1 MLSWMSYGQAFI
13 ALVAIW
19 ELFVLVYV
27 LVAIVFRKKI
37 AEPAGKIARW
47 FWLPHIAIA
56 IGALVYWTT
65 QVADGG
71 NTVVEKGIIYAEAL
85 VWVIWLLLI
94 NFIISENHP

>member
-19 ELFVLVYV
+19 ETAVLVYV
-27 LVAIVFRKKI
+27 VIAITFRKKI

-47 FWLPHIAIA
+47 FWLPHITIA
-56 IGALVYWTT
+56 IVAVAYWVT
-65 QVADGG
+65 QVGNGG
-71 NTVVEKGIIYAEAL
+71 NSITEKGIIYAEAL

>member
-1 MLSWMSYGQAFI
+1 MSYGQAFI

-19 ELFVLVYV
+19 EIAVLLYAI
-27 LVAIVFRKKI
+27 VAITLRKRI
-37 AEPAGKIARW
+37 AGPAGKAARW

-65 QVADGG
+65 QVGNGG
-71 NTVVEKGIIYAEAL
+71 NSVTEKVIICAEAL
-85 VWVIWLLLI
+85 VWVVWLVLI